1 MRCAK
6 RPPQCLASSPA
17 AESSALQGVLSGFAT
32 IGAIIGLGF
41 LLAHFGVL
49 RSDSQLLLTRLVFF
63 VATPALL
70 FQTFSTAPVGQIL
83 SSGLVVAALSFIGTA
98 AVYVLLARAVWRRST
113 GDTVLG
119 ALASSYV
126 NAANLGLPI
135 TVYVLGTASFV
146 APVLL
151 MQLLVITPLAFA
163 VLDTVV
169 SGRRPSLLGTVSQPV
184 RNPITVGSFLGLIC
198 SLAGW
203 QVPPAVA
210 APVGLIAGMAVPG
223 VLLAYGISLR
233 LGPRMIAGESVAELA
248 VVCLLKLLV
257 QPLLAY
263 AAARWLFDLDG
274 RALLAATVVAAL
286 PTAQNI
292 FVYAT
297 RYDRATTLARDSI
310 FVTTVLSVPVL
321 LTITALLA

>member
-1 MRCAK
+1 
-6 RPPQCLASSPA
+6 
-17 AESSALQGVLSGFAT
+17 LQGVLAGFAT
-32 IGAIIGLGF
+32 LGAIIGLGF
-41 LLAHFGVL
+41 LLAHLGVL
-49 RSDSQLLLTRLVFF
+49 RADSQLLLTRLVFF

-70 FQTFSTAPVGQIL
+70 FQTLSTAPVGQIL
-83 SSGLVVAALSFIGTA
+83 SSGLAAAGLSFVGTA
-98 AVYVLLARAVWRRST
+98 AVYVLLARTAWRRSL

-119 ALASSYV
+119 ALSSAYV
-126 NAANLGLPI
+126 NAGNLGLPI
-135 TVYVLGTASFV
+135 TVYVLGTASFI

-163 VLDTVV
+163 VLDALS
-169 SGRRPSLLGTVSQPV
+169 SGRPPSVVGTITQPL
-184 RNPITVGSFLGLIC
+184 RNPITVGSFLGLLC
-198 SLAGW
+198 SLVGW
-203 QVPPAVA
+203 QVPAAVA

-223 VLLAYGISLR
+223 VLLAYGVSLR
-233 LGPRMIAGESVAELA
+233 LGPRPMTGGSGVELA
-248 VVCLLKLLV
+248 FVCVLKLLV

-297 RYDRATTLARDSI
+297 RYERSTTLARDSI

-321 LTITALLA
+321 LTITALLS

>member
-1 MRCAK
+1 V
-6 RPPQCLASSPA
+6 
-17 AESSALQGVLSGFAT
+17 EGVLAGFAT
-32 IGAIIGLGF
+32 LGAIIALGF

-49 RSDSQLLLTRLVFF
+49 GADSQELLTRLVFF

-70 FQTFSTAPVGQIL
+70 FQTLSTAPVGQIF
-83 SSGLVVAALSFIGTA
+83 SSGLAVAALSFVGTA
-98 AVYVLLARAVWRRST
+98 AVYVLLARVVWRRST
-113 GDTVLG
+113 GDTVVGTL
-119 ALASSYV
+119 SSAYV

-135 TVYVLGTASFV
+135 TVYVLGTASFI
-146 APVLL
+146 APILL
-151 MQLLVITPLAFA
+151 MQLVVVTPLALA
-163 VLDTVV
+163 ILDAVV
-169 SGRRPSLLGTVSQPV
+169 SKRRPSLMTIITQPL
-184 RNPITVGSFLGLIC
+184 RNPITVGAFLGLLC
-198 SLAGW
+198 SVAGW
-203 QVPPAVA
+203 QVPAPIA
-210 APVGLIAGMAVPG
+210 APVALIAGMAVPA
-223 VLLAYGISLR
+223 VTLAYGISLR
-233 LGPRMIAGESVAELA
+233 LGPRPTAGGSRVELVVVSV
-248 VVCLLKLLV
+248 LKLLV

-274 RALLAATVVAAL
+274 RALLAVTVVAAL